1 MKHFE
6 KMPPKPKSR
15 SGRKKKRKFG
25 GNRYTVVKKTVE
37 KEGSVEQE
45 SAEET
50 TWCSNTDPTKMR
62 SILASVRKLDEKSEE
77 SDGSSSDEDCKAP
90 EGFRLVNLSVLY
102 SAFQLLCCPA
112 CKYGRVE
119 LEEDDSAKMGIA
131 SLLLLKCRS
140 HKCKFSERFYTS
152 SKIGGSQA
160 FEVNR
165 RIVLATRNI
174 GIGHQALV
182 KFTGVMNMPS
192 PMNENSYRD
201 HVAAV
206 KSAAHAVC
214 KKSMRNAVDQ
224 VKDYYDPADDGIF
237 DIAVSGDGT
246 WRKHGYSSAFRVV
259 TALSTVT
266 GKSWM

>member
-62 SILASVRKLDEKSEE
+62 SIPASERKLDEKSEE
-77 SDGSSSDEDCKAP
+77 SDGSSSDEDCKTP
-90 EGFRLVNLSVLY
+90 EGFRLVNLSILY
-102 SAFQLLCCPA
+102 SAFQLLCCLA

-119 LEEDDSAKMGIA
+119 LEEDDSAKMGFA

-140 HKCKFSERFYTS
+140 HKC
-152 SKIGGSQA
+152 
-160 FEVNR
+160 
-165 RIVLATRNI
+165 
-174 GIGHQALV
+174 
-182 KFTGVMNMPS
+182 
-192 PMNENSYRD
+192 
-201 HVAAV
+201 
-206 KSAAHAVC
+206 
-214 KKSMRNAVDQ
+214 
-224 VKDYYDPADDGIF
+224 
-237 DIAVSGDGT
+237 
-246 WRKHGYSSAFRVV
+246 
-259 TALSTVT
+259 
-266 GKSWM
+266 

>member
-1 MKHFE
+1 M
-6 KMPPKPKSR
+6 
-15 SGRKKKRKFG
+15 
-25 GNRYTVVKKTVE
+25 
-37 KEGSVEQE
+37 
-45 SAEET
+45 
-50 TWCSNTDPTKMR
+50 
-62 SILASVRKLDEKSEE
+62 
-77 SDGSSSDEDCKAP
+77 
-90 EGFRLVNLSVLY
+90 GF
-102 SAFQLLCCPA
+102 AF
-112 CKYGRVE
+112 
-119 LEEDDSAKMGIA
+119 
-131 SLLLLKCRS
+131 LLLLKCQS

-206 KSAAHAVC
+206 KSAAHTVC

-224 VKDYYDPADDGIF
+224 VKDYYVPADDGIF

-246 WRKHGYSSAFRVV
+246 WRK
-259 TALSTVT
+259 
-266 GKSWM
+266 